1 MNLKAELRYFYR
13 NNNKKRMILPLKSQN
28 ILNHNIFG
36 DYNMNDK
43 ERAFNPEP
51 PKCTVTTVN
60 GFQYLTIPETKLM
73 DYVVDDSNI
82 ETAAR
87 AIYDEAFDSLLPDSE
102 IKVAVCNSILES
114 YEMKEII
121 RQIRNLAD
129 SHVLSMK

>member
-1 MNLKAELRYFYR
+1 
-13 NNNKKRMILPLKSQN
+13 MILPLKSQN